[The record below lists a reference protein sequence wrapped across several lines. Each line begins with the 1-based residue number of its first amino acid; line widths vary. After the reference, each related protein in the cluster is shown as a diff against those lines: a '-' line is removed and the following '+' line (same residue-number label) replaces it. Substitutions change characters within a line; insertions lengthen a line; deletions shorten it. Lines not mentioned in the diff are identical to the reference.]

1 MRGLQ
6 KHLKFAGSPICGILL
21 FAMALS
27 GGCDTSAPSGAP
39 ANETAAKTP
48 ANTAEPP
55 KSTSAPTLQTPLPA
69 LSGSKASSQPAAKI
83 TIPELD
89 AANVPPPVR
98 TKFAELR
105 RALES
110 AVEPHDLALTI
121 AALHYVHGKASDAA
135 KIGEQVIA
143 ARPNVM
149 PAHHTLGLFYE
160 KAGENEKALAAF
172 QKASELDPKFAAA
185 PVRIGIL
192 CVEKDPPRALA
203 AFRKACE
210 LAPEDPRPFL
220 GAAKVLK
227 TEGKNEE
234 AYKMVQEALQRFPN
248 YAEAHRDA
256 AAICTALGKKDEAA
270 RHEERAA
277 IGGIPTNPDPMLSQI
292 LLFGLDLRTV
302 VQTAVSL
309 AQAGNTKDAETL
321 LMTAIP
327 LDTQGTMARRAMASV
342 KTVSGKLDEA
352 SSILRS
358 LVEADA
364 KDVAAVFQLGDVLS
378 KQGKNEEALAQFQRA
393 AELAPQDPRVPHLMA
408 LAYMRMEKPNEAK
421 AAWEAALKI
430 APTFEEANIGLVQIA
445 VRAGDFASAIR
456 VLRAALEKSPESPVL
471 ANGLAW
477 YLATQPKDELR
488 NGADAV
494 KLAELAVKGTR
505 EQSHEFLD
513 TLSCA
518 YAEVGRFDDAKR
530 TCEKAIKL
538 ATDEKNDSFVAQYK
552 SRLALFQ
559 QKKPFRDEKK

>member
-1 MRGLQ
+1 MRGFR
-6 KHLKFAGSPICGILL
+6 KYAKAVCAPIGGVLL
-21 FAMALS
+21 CASFLS
-27 GGCDTSAPSGAP
+27 MGCDTSAPSNSSS
-39 ANETAAKTP
+39 NETNAKSP
-48 ANTAEPP
+48 SSVSEPP
-55 KSTSAPTLQTPLPA
+55 KPTSAPTLQTPLPA
-69 LSGSKASSQPAAKI
+69 LSGTKASSQPSAKI
-83 TIPELD
+83 TLPDLD
-89 AANVPPPVR
+89 AASVPPPVR
-98 TKFAELR
+98 TKYAELR

-110 AVEPHDLALTI
+110 AAEPFDLALTI

-143 ARPNVM
+143 ARPDVM

-210 LAPEDPRPFL
+210 LAPDDPRPFL
-220 GAAKVLK
+220 GVAKVLK
-227 TEGKNEE
+227 AEGKNDE
-234 AYKMVQEALQRFPN
+234 AYKMAQEALRRYPN

-256 AAICTALGKKDEAA
+256 AAICTALGKKEEAA

-277 IGGIPTNPDPMLSQI
+277 LGGIPTNPDPMLSQI

-309 AQAGNTKDAETL
+309 AQQGNTKDAETL

-358 LVEADA
+358 IVEADA
-364 KDVAAVFQLGDVLS
+364 KDAAAVFQLGDVLS
-378 KQGKNEEALAQFQRA
+378 KQGKNDEAIAQFKCA
-393 AELAPQDPRVPHLMA
+393 SELAPQDPRVPHLMA
-408 LAYMRMEKPNEAK
+408 VAYMRMEKPEDAK

-445 VRAGDFASAIR
+445 VKAGDFASAIR

-488 NGADAV
+488 NGTDAV

-513 TLSCA
+513 TLACA

-538 ATDEKNDSFVAQYK
+538 ATEAKIDSFAAQYK
-552 SRLALFQ
+552 SRLALFE